1 MEMGTLAAS
10 VTGPEIWV
18 GSEERSLYRNLK
30 TTDKAEAENL
40 KCCGSI
46 SAVPSLSKSWQHLA
60 PGAIAPIQPTT
71 FRKLNKKEN
80 WSKGL
85 D

>member
-46 SAVPSLSKSWQHLA
+46 SAVPSLSKS
-60 PGAIAPIQPTT
+60 
-71 FRKLNKKEN
+71 
-80 WSKGL
+80 
-85 D
+85 